1 MALPIITADQRRA
14 QHRGVKIVILG
25 VSGIGKTT
33 QLKSLDT
40 ASTLFIDLE
49 AGDLSVSTWEGD
61 CLRPRTWPEFRDL
74 VVYLAGPNPALPDQS
89 PFSQA
94 HFDHVCS
101 VYGDPVGLDKY
112 QTYFCDSI
120 TALSRLCFNWAKSQP
135 AAFSDRT
142 GKPDNR
148 GAYGLL
154 GQEMVTALTHLQHA
168 RGKNVVFVAILDCKT
183 DDFGRKVFLPQIEG
197 SATALQLP
205 GIVDEVVTLAEIK
218 ADDGSSYRAFVTQTI
233 NPYGYP
239 AKDRSGRL
247 DLLEPPDL
255 GALIAKCAGTGMSA
269 LTLPT
274 PPASTSTPTDFKE

>member
-1 MALPIITADQRRA
+1 
-14 QHRGVKIVILG
+14 
-25 VSGIGKTT
+25 
-33 QLKSLDT
+33 
-40 ASTLFIDLE
+40 LFIDLE
-49 AGDLSVSTWEGD
+49 AGDLSVSTWDGD

-74 VVYLAGPNPALPDQS
+74 VVYLAGPNPALPEQS

-101 VYGDPVGLDKY
+101 VYGDPASLDKY

-142 GKPDNR
+142 GKPDSR

-183 DDFGRKVFLPQIEG
+183 DDFGRKVFVPQIEG

-218 ADDGSSYRAFVTQTI
+218 ADDGSSYRAFVTSTI

-255 GALIAKCAGTGMSA
+255 GALIAKCAGTGTPA
-269 LTLPT
+269 LHPQAPT
-274 PPASTSTPTDFKE
+274 PNDSKE

>member
-1 MALPIITADQRRA
+1 MAFPIITADERRA
-14 QHRGVKIVILG
+14 QRRGVKIVLLG

-33 QLKSLDT
+33 QLKSLDPR
-40 ASTLFIDLE
+40 STLFIDLE
-49 AGDLSVSTWEGD
+49 AGDLSVSDWNGD

-74 VVYLAGPNPALPDQS
+74 VVYLAGPNPALPDNV

-101 VYGDPVGLDKY
+101 IYGDPASLNKY

-120 TALSRLCFNWAKSQP
+120 TALSRLCFNWCKSQP
-135 AAFSDRT
+135 AAFSERS
-142 GKPDNR
+142 GKPDSR

-168 RGKNVVFVAILDCKT
+168 RGKNVVFVAILDSKT
-183 DDFGRKVFLPQIEG
+183 DDFGRKQFVPQIEG

-218 ADDGSSYRAFVTQTI
+218 ADDGTSYRAFVTHTI

-247 DLLEPPDL
+247 DPLEPPDL
-255 GALIAKCAGTGMSA
+255 GALIAKCAGVGTGAGS
-269 LTLPT
+269 
-274 PPASTSTPTDFKE
+274 PAQHPQTPTLNDSKE

>member
-1 MALPIITADQRRA
+1 MKLPIISADERRA
-14 QHRGVKIVILG
+14 QRRGVKIVILG

-49 AGDLSVSTWEGD
+49 AGDLSVSDWDGD

-74 VVYLAGPNPALPDQS
+74 VVYLAGPNPALPDQA

-101 VYGDPVGLDKY
+101 VYGDPASLDKY

-142 GKPDNR
+142 GKPDSR

-197 SATALQLP
+197 NATALQLP
-205 GIVDEVVTLAEIK
+205 GIVDIVTTLAEIK

-233 NPYGYP
+233 NPFGYP

-255 GALIAKCAGTGMSA
+255 GALIAKCAGTG
-269 LTLPT
+269 T
-274 PPASTSTPTDFKE
+274 PASTPQAPTPTDSKE

>member
-1 MALPIITADQRRA
+1 MALPIISADERRA
-14 QHRGVKIVILG
+14 QRQGVKIVILG

-33 QLKSLDT
+33 QLKHLDT
-40 ASTLFIDLE
+40 HTTMFIDLE
-49 AGDLSVSTWEGD
+49 AGDLSVSDWDGD
-61 CLRPRTWPEFRDL
+61 TIRPRTWPEFRDL
-74 VVYLAGPNPALPDQS
+74 VVYLAGPNPALPEQS

-94 HFDHVCS
+94 HFDHVCAI
-101 VYGDPVGLDKY
+101 YGDPASLDKY

-135 AAFSDRT
+135 AAFSERT
-142 GKPDNR
+142 GSPDSR

-168 RGKNVVFVAILDCKT
+168 RGKNVVFVAILDCKS
-183 DDFGRKVFLPQIEG
+183 DDFGRKVFVPQIEG

-205 GIVDEVVTLAEIK
+205 GIVDEVTLAEIK
-218 ADDGSSYRAFVTQTI
+218 ADDGTSYRAFVTQMM

-255 GALIAKCAGTGMSA
+255 GALIAKCAASA
-269 LTLPT
+269 SSRPART
-274 PPASTSTPTDFKE
+274 PASVAIATNPIDSKE

>member
-1 MALPIITADQRRA
+1 MISDRDP
-14 QHRGVKIVILG
+14 
-25 VSGIGKTT
+25 
-33 QLKSLDT
+33 
-40 ASTLFIDLE
+40 AS
-49 AGDLSVSTWEGD
+49 
-61 CLRPRTWPEFRDL
+61 
-74 VVYLAGPNPALPDQS
+74 
-89 PFSQA
+89 
-94 HFDHVCS
+94 
-101 VYGDPVGLDKY
+101 LDKY

-142 GKPDNR
+142 GKPDSR

-183 DDFGRKVFLPQIEG
+183 DDFGRKVFVPQIEG
-197 SATALQLP
+197 SATALQIP
-205 GIVDEVVTLAEIK
+205 GIVDELVTLAEIK
-218 ADDGSSYRAFVTQTI
+218 AEDGTSYRAFVTQTI

-255 GALIAKCAGTGMSA
+255 GALIAKCAGNDTHASITQ
-269 LTLPT
+269 TL
-274 PPASTSTPTDFKE
+274 SITDSKE

>member
-1 MALPIITADQRRA
+1 MKLPIISADERRA
-14 QHRGVKIVILG
+14 QRRGVKIVILG

-49 AGDLSVSTWEGD
+49 AGDLSVSDWDGD

-101 VYGDPVGLDKY
+101 VYGDPASLDKY

-218 ADDGSSYRAFVTQTI
+218 ADDGSSYRAFVTSTI

-255 GALIAKCAGTGMSA
+255 GALIAKCAGIGTPA
-269 LTLPT
+269 LTS
-274 PPASTSTPTDFKE
+274 PPPSPTDSKE